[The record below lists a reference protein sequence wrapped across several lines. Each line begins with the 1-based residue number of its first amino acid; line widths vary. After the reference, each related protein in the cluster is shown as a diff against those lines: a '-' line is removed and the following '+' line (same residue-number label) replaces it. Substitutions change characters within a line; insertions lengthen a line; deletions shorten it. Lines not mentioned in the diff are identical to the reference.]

1 MPEEDEYSDDID
13 FLDESK
19 EALTTL
25 LPIAT
30 RVFKEWDF
38 NVNESKTEF
47 VHVYIAMKEDVMED
61 VKPLRGNEEWC
72 GSKILGS
79 LLESLE

>member
-30 RVFKEWDF
+30 RVFKEWDL

-47 VHVYIAMKEDVMED
+47 VHVYIAMKEDKMED
-61 VKPLRGNEEWC
+61 GNLFVGMKNGAAVNYWAPC
-72 GSKILGS
+72 
-79 LLESLE
+79 